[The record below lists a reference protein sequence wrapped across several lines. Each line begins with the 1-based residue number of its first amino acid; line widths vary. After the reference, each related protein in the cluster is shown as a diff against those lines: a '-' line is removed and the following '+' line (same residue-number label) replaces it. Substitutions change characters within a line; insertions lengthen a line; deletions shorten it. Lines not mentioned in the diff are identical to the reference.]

1 MTEPQ
6 PMQQQAAPQPQQMQ
20 QPAPQPQPMQPAP
33 PQPSMITFGTT
44 VPEPQPTRQPA
55 QPAQVTQPL
64 QPVNDSYK
72 SIIDQQQAQIAAL
85 IQQNNNLNAQVTQM
99 VQNGAQFGQPAQQ
112 VQQMQQAQQ
121 FQQAQP
127 AQFPNVYQP
136 ADMQAHPLSTFN
148 PASLANDEDYSLE
161 SLAKEIGKRDID

>member
-6 PMQQQAAPQPQQMQ
+6 QQQQPQQVQ
-20 QPAPQPQPMQPAP
+20 QPAP
-33 PQPSMITFGTT
+33 PQPSTITFNTT
-44 VPEPQPTRQPA
+44 APEP

-64 QPVNDSYK
+64 QPANGSYQ
-72 SIIDQQQAQIAAL
+72 SIIEQQQAQIDAL

-99 VQNGAQFGQPAQQ
+99 VQNGAQFGQPVQQ
-112 VQQMQQAQQ
+112 VQQMQQPQQ

-127 AQFPNVYQP
+127 AQYPNVYQP
-136 ADMQAHPLSTFN
+136 TDMQAHPLSTFN

-161 SLAKEIGKRDID
+161 SLAKDIGKRE

>member
-6 PMQQQAAPQPQQMQ
+6 QQQQPQQVQQPAPPQPQQVQ
-20 QPAPQPQPMQPAP
+20 QPAP
-33 PQPSMITFGTT
+33 PQPSMITFNTT
-44 VPEPQPTRQPA
+44 APEP

-64 QPVNDSYK
+64 QPANGSYQ
-72 SIIDQQQAQIAAL
+72 SIIEQQQAQINAL

-112 VQQMQQAQQ
+112 VQQMQQPQQ

-127 AQFPNVYQP
+127 AQFPNVYQQ

-161 SLAKEIGKRDID
+161 SLAKEIGKRENNG

>member
-6 PMQQQAAPQPQQMQ
+6 QQQQPQQVQQPAPPQPQQVQ
-20 QPAPQPQPMQPAP
+20 QPTPPQ
-33 PQPSMITFGTT
+33 PQPSMITFNTT
-44 VPEPQPTRQPA
+44 APQP

-64 QPVNDSYK
+64 QPANGSYQ
-72 SIIDQQQAQIAAL
+72 SIIEQQQAQIDAL

-112 VQQMQQAQQ
+112 VQQFQQVQQAQP
-121 FQQAQP
+121 AQP

-161 SLAKEIGKRDID
+161 SLAKEIGKRE

>member
-1 MTEPQ
+1 MAE
-6 PMQQQAAPQPQQMQ
+6 QQQQPA
-20 QPAPQPQPMQPAP
+20 APQPQPMQQPVA
-33 PQPSMITFGTT
+33 PQPQPQQSMITFNTT
-44 VPEPQPTRQPA
+44 APEP

-72 SIIDQQQAQIAAL
+72 SIIEQQQAQIDAL

-99 VQNGAQFGQPAQQ
+99 VQNGAQFGQPTQQ
-112 VQQMQQAQQ
+112 VQQFQQVQQAQP
-121 FQQAQP
+121 AQP

-148 PASLANDEDYSLE
+148 PASLASDEDYSLE
-161 SLAKEIGKRDID
+161 SLAKEIGKRE

>member
-1 MTEPQ
+1 MTE
-6 PMQQQAAPQPQQMQ
+6 QQQQPAAPQPQQMQ
-20 QPAPQPQPMQPAP
+20 QPAPQAQPMQPAP

-44 VPEPQPTRQPA
+44 APELQLTQQPTQ
-55 QPAQVTQPL
+55 QAQVTQPL

-72 SIIDQQQAQIAAL
+72 SIIEQQQAQIAAL

-112 VQQMQQAQQ
+112 VQQTQQV
-121 FQQAQP
+121 QQAQP
-127 AQFPNVYQP
+127 AQPTQYPNVYQP
-136 ADMQAHPLSTFN
+136 ADLQAHPLSTFN

-161 SLAKEIGKRDID
+161 SLAKEIGKRDNNG

>member
-6 PMQQQAAPQPQQMQ
+6 QQQQQQQPQQVQQPAPPQPQQVQ
-20 QPAPQPQPMQPAP
+20 QPAPPQPQQV
-33 PQPSMITFGTT
+33 PQPSMITFSTT
-44 VPEPQPTRQPA
+44 APEL

-64 QPVNDSYK
+64 QPANGSYQ
-72 SIIDQQQAQIAAL
+72 SIIEQQQAQINAL

-112 VQQMQQAQQ
+112 VQQMQQPQQ

-127 AQFPNVYQP
+127 AQFPNVYQQ

-161 SLAKEIGKRDID
+161 SLAKEIGKRENNG